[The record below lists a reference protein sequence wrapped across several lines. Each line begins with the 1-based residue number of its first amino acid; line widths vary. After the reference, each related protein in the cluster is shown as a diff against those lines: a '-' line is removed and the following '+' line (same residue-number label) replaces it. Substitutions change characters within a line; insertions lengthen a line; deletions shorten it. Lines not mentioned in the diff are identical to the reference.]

1 MCGKGDQAS
10 GMKRLGFKSQLRH
23 YYLNDAEKVISHLY
37 TPVSPSCPSR
47 LMPTSWVGKI
57 SKNKSEVPGTEK
69 MLKIL
74 RAEHLT
80 KAQYGM
86 SYRAIH
92 TVLETLSMLPE
103 RRGLLYTISFIVKF
117 T

>member
-1 MCGKGDQAS
+1 M
-10 GMKRLGFKSQLRH
+10 
-23 YYLNDAEKVISHLY
+23 NDAEKVISHLY

-47 LMPTSWVGKI
+47 FIPTSWVGKI
-57 SKNKSEVPGTEK
+57 SKNKLEVLGTEK
-69 MLKIL
+69 MLKNL

-86 SYRAIH
+86 PCAEQSTQIP
-92 TVLETLSMLPE
+92 ETSFSMLLE
-103 RRGLLYTISFIVKF
+103 RSGPLYTISFIVKF

>member
-1 MCGKGDQAS
+1 
-10 GMKRLGFKSQLRH
+10 MKRLGFKSQLRQ

-69 MLKIL
+69 MLKNL

-86 SYRAIH
+86 SCTEQSTQIP
-92 TVLETLSMLPE
+92 ETSFSMLPE

>member
-1 MCGKGDQAS
+1 
-10 GMKRLGFKSQLRH
+10 
-23 YYLNDAEKVISHLY
+23 
-37 TPVSPSCPSR
+37 
-47 LMPTSWVGKI
+47 MPTSWVGKI

-69 MLKIL
+69 MLKNL

-86 SYRAIH
+86 SCTEQSTQIP
-92 TVLETLSMLPE
+92 ETSFSMLPE